1 MEAAEGELEFAAGG
15 SNSTLIWVNNT
26 GEVHDNL
33 TLALK
38 LPVNWSATLA
48 VANVTYGTGWLN
60 PDNATFGEVVW
71 QPDPFNLTLNLT
83 AGASAQLQLEL
94 TAPAEFSELTQAL
107 LEASSRN
114 EATYTLRLSLLPEA
128 EA

>member
-1 MEAAEGELEFAAGG
+1 M
-15 SNSTLIWVNNT
+15 
-26 GEVHDNL
+26 HDNL

-38 LPVNWSATLA
+38 LPANWSATLA

-60 PDNATFGEVVW
+60 PGNATFGEVVW
-71 QPDPFNLTLNLT
+71 QPAPFNLTLNLT